1 MIYQAQMFVS
11 VDVCEG
17 VHIHYRRPQLQAQMD
32 LTACV
37 FYIV

>member
-32 LTACV
+32 LTAF